1 MIKEMKNQYHS
12 KKSPIHNIVF
22 DLGGVL
28 LEWNIDKIV
37 TRFSDSSEL
46 GEAIKKAVF
55 LHPDW
60 LELDRGTLKEEEAI
74 LSFANRSGQSIEEI
88 KHLMAIARES
98 LVPMPESMN
107 LLEDLRRKGYSLY
120 CLSNMHEKSWELIQ
134 RRFDFRD
141 KFKGIVISCTLKMV
155 KPEPQI
161 FEYLLSTYCLEPR
174 HTIFIDDHERNILA
188 AQKFG
193 IHGIFF
199 TSAEECRTK
208 IEEIIHESF

>member
-1 MIKEMKNQYHS
+1 MKNRNHS
-12 KKSPIHNIVF
+12 KKSRIHNIVF

-37 TRFSDSSEL
+37 SRFSDSPEL
-46 GEAIKKAVF
+46 REAIKRAVF

-74 LSFANRSGQSIEEI
+74 LSFANRSGQSVEDIR
-88 KHLMAIARES
+88 HLMAIARES

-107 LLEDLRRKGYSLY
+107 LLEDLRTKGYSLY

-134 RRFDFRD
+134 RRFDFWD

-155 KPEPQI
+155 KPEPQL
-161 FEYLLSTYCLEPR
+161 FEYLLSTHNLIPNQ
-174 HTIFIDDHERNILA
+174 TIFIDDHERNIKA

-199 TSAEECRTK
+199 TSAEECRKK
-208 IEEIIHESF
+208 IEEIIHEPF